1 MFNPRKKIYVIA
13 EAGVSHFGSLNKGKK
28 LIKLAKKS
36 GADAV
41 KFQAYLT
48 SELIDEKYKK
58 WFLRYKQK
66 EISFNFL
73 KKLKNYANKLKI
85 DFLCTPH
92 SDTAIN
98 WVKKLKVPL
107 IKVGS
112 GELGNYPFLEK
123 IIKLKKPIIIST
135 GMHNTNDL
143 KKLKLFF
150 ESKKYSKVFFLKCNT
165 QYPTLN
171 NEINLLSF
179 TNFKEIYKNFIVG
192 YSDHTNHDLAI
203 LGSIILGARIIEK
216 HISLDFNVKNAQ
228 DWKVSFD
235 EKKMKHMIKKIRN
248 LEIIMG
254 KKQIKISKNEIQSK
268 VWATKS
274 IFIKDNIKKG
284 DIISEK
290 NLIFKRPGNYIPVSE
305 LENVIN
311 KKAKKNLFKNDYLKK
326 NDF

>member
-1 MFNPRKKIYVIA
+1 MFNPQKKIYIIA

-48 SELIDEKYKK
+48 NELIDKKYKK

-66 EISFNFL
+66 EINFNFL
-73 KKLKNYANKLKI
+73 KRLKNYANKLKI

-98 WVKKLKVPL
+98 WVKKLRVPI
-107 IKVGS
+107 IKIGS
-112 GELGNYPFLEK
+112 GELGNYSFLEK
-123 IIKLKKPIIIST
+123 IIKLNKPIIIST
-135 GMHNTNDL
+135 GMHNLNDM
-143 KKLKLFF
+143 KQLKLFF
-150 ESKKYSKVFFLKCNT
+150 KSKKYLKVFFLKCNT

-171 NEINLLSF
+171 SEINLLNF
-179 TNFKEIYKNFIVG
+179 TSFKEIFKNFIVG

-203 LGSIILGARIIEK
+203 LGSIVLGARIIEK

-235 EKKMKHMIKKIRN
+235 EKKMTEMVKKIRE
-248 LEIIMG
+248 LEMIMG
-254 KKQIKISKNEIQSK
+254 KKQITISKNEIRSK
-268 VWATKS
+268 AWATKS
-274 IFIKDNIKKG
+274 IYIKNNIKKG
-284 DIISEK
+284 DIIFEK
-290 NLIFKRPGNYIPVSE
+290 NLAFKRPGIYIPVSK
-305 LENVIN
+305 LEKVIK
-311 KKAKKNLFKNDYLKK
+311 KKAKKNLFKNNYLKK